1 VASCGH
7 SLHRDCLRFYG
18 WAWFLFFFVL
28 LDLRSQNYTVCPCT
42 PYPQHQSCVDVCL
55 SFKQWHGLINIPCT

>member
-18 WAWFLFFFVL
+18 WAVLWFFVL
-28 LDLRSQNYTVCPCT
+28 LDLRRQNYTWVPI
-42 PYPQHQSCVDVCL
+42 HLISLKLVVFVDVCFWI
-55 SFKQWHGLINIPCT
+55 FKKDMG